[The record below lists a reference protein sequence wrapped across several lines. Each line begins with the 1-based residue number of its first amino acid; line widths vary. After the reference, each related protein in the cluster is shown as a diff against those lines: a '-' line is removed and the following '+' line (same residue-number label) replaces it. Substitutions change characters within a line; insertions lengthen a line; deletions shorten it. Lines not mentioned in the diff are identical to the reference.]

1 MNTRRMRSTVTRSG
15 LIAVLVMGLAAT
27 VSAADGQRFKPDLLS
42 TNELHDTDLD
52 GRGKASV
59 WIDAAAGTVCFDISF
74 RDSGTP
80 NRAHIHVGGADET
93 GDIVVPF
100 FDINTPATL
109 FDPRHEELESK
120 RRTDGCVSASPELLA
135 DIAANPGGYYVNL
148 HNEAFPGGA
157 IRGQLAGGS
166 EPPDTA
172 LPMMDGPAALFGAVL
187 LASAVAI
194 GLRARRAL
202 VLD

>member
-1 MNTRRMRSTVTRSG
+1 
-15 LIAVLVMGLAAT
+15 MGNRLRVNLALAAALGLLATLALSGTILAAEATLTADLAGDAETDEDGTGSAT
-27 VSAADGQRFKPDLLS
+27 VV
-42 TNELHDTDLD
+42 LD
-52 GRGKASV
+52 PE
-59 WIDAAAGTVCFDISF
+59 AGTACWEMTAEGIDPVTIS
-74 RDSGTP
+74 
-80 NRAHIHVGGADET
+80 HIHVGAEGESGDVVVDLDLDGFEGTSEGCNDAAVAET
-93 GDIVVPF
+93 LQAIID
-100 FDINTPATL
+100 DPA
-109 FDPRHEELESK
+109 
-120 RRTDGCVSASPELLA
+120 
-135 DIAANPGGYYVNL
+135 GYYVNL